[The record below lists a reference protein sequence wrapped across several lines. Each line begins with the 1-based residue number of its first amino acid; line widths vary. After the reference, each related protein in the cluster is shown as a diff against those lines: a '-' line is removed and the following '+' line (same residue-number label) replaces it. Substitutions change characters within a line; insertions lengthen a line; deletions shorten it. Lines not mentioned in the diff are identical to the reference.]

1 MEKFKWS
8 RFDKGVF
15 LVNVLA
21 IVYDP
26 KTKRILIG
34 RRKKDPYIKGL
45 TWAFPGGRPGY
56 RKDLED
62 YLKSEV
68 KKKTSLD
75 IKIKELIFARNVPED
90 RRFLLLYYLVEP
102 KNMGKEKAGEKF
114 TQIKWVRPLEVKK
127 YFTTS
132 IHKEIVKILK
142 ELSR

>member
-68 KKKTSLD
+68 KKKTNLD

>member
-68 KKKTSLD
+68 KKKTNLD
-75 IKIKELIFARNVPED
+75 IKIRKLIFARNVPED
-90 RRFLLLYYLVEP
+90 RRFLLLYYLAEP
-102 KNMGKEKAGEKF
+102 KNMGKEKAGGKF

-132 IHKEIVKILK
+132 IHAEIVKILK